1 MAEILPD
8 HEIKKL
14 IGSVLI
20 GADEK
25 RINPNGIELR
35 LGEYVHF
42 ESTGEDKKLK
52 SGNFLQVSP
61 TENVLIS
68 SLEKLDFTR
77 EIVQNI
83 YPNKMLMALI
93 TPTTTM
99 MREGISQ
106 VSTKVDAGFRGVL
119 NWGFRNSS
127 TKKFTLQYGEPLFK
141 LTIFLLEANE
151 SPKIPYGQGE
161 NHTYQDT
168 AGIKLSQRKI
178 SANIPKKDIIAS
190 NFGKL
195 DPHKQ
200 LREAGYPFNHIGTEL
215 VTLQGKF
222 EVVSSDIRLLK
233 DQFQKQ
239 TDELSAKI
247 GEETNAISK
256 RLEDF
261 SETFFLKVE
270 GLFQQKFG
278 RVVGVLIA
286 AISIM
291 WGIYKFLQAM
301 QVQTNMLIGIG
312 IVAGI
317 VVLVITYLVTGR
329 SK

>member
-8 HEIKKL
+8 REIKKL

-25 RINPNGIELR
+25 HINPNGIELR

-61 TENVLIS
+61 TENVIIS

-77 EIVQNI
+77 ETVEKF

-106 VSTKVDAGFRGVL
+106 VATKVDAGFRGVL

-127 TKKFTLQYGEPLFK
+127 TKRFIIQYGEPLFK

-151 SPKIPYGQGE
+151 SPAIPYGQGK

-178 SANIPKKDIIAS
+178 SANIPKKDIVAS
-190 NFGKL
+190 NFEKL

-200 LREAGYPFNHIGTEL
+200 LCEAGYPFNHIGTEL

-256 RLEDF
+256 HLENF
-261 SETFFLKVE
+261 SETLFGKVE
-270 GLFQQKFG
+270 SLFQQKFG

-291 WGIYKFLQAM
+291 WGIYKFLQAR
-301 QVQTNMLIGIG
+301 QVQTNMLICIG
-312 IVAGI
+312 ILAGI
-317 VVLVITYLVTGR
+317 VVLVITYVVTGR